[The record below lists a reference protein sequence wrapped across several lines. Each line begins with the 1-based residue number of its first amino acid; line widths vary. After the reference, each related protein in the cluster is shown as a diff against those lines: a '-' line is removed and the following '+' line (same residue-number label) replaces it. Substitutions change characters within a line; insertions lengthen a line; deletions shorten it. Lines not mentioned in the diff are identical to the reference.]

1 MRNPRDNTYPTKTLE
16 ELLTKGTH
24 WQSNKLRLRLI
35 QDGVKEKRC
44 EICGLTHWQGEP
56 APLELDHIDGD
67 NTNNELSNLRIVCP
81 NCHAQTVYYRGRNMR
96 KYKARKAD

>member
-44 EICGLTHWQGEP
+44 EICGLTHWQGGP

-67 NTNNELSNLRIVCP
+67 RTNHKFNNLRIICP
-81 NCHAQTVYYRGRNMR
+81 NLGSNYF
-96 KYKARKAD
+96 KYII